1 MTPRKGGI
9 GADLTESRVH
19 LPLLGE
25 WPARSTPGG
34 DAARPPEQSSRD
46 GAAGVVR
53 VSPCG
58 CGEGSI
64 GTVIGI
70 NVKELADLTMAI
82 AAINA
87 GNRMAISFRDLPGDY
102 QPG

>member
-1 MTPRKGGI
+1 M
-9 GADLTESRVH
+9 
-19 LPLLGE
+19 
-25 WPARSTPGG
+25 ARTSGFNTASAFSG
-34 DAARPPEQSSRD
+34 
-46 GAAGVVR
+46 
-53 VSPCG
+53 SPCG

-70 NVKELADLTMAI
+70 NVKQLADLTMAI

-102 QPG
+102 QPGQFNHLLERQAH

>member
-1 MTPRKGGI
+1 MTRTSRFDTASAFGG
-9 GADLTESRVH
+9 
-19 LPLLGE
+19 
-25 WPARSTPGG
+25 
-34 DAARPPEQSSRD
+34 
-46 GAAGVVR
+46 
-53 VSPCG
+53 SPCG

-87 GNRMAISFRDLPGDY
+87 GNRMAISFRDLPCDY
-102 QPG
+102 QPGQFNHLPERQAH